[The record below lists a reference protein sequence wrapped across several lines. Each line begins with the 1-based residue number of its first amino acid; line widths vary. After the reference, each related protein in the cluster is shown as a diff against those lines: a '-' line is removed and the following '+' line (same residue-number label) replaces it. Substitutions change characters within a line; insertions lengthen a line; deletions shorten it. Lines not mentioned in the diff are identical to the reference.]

1 MNHTTCLQ
9 GQGTVSGLFAILV
22 LFYPCVIREG
32 ACLLILVISTEKK
45 KKKSKGKNK
54 RNIIFQMVQRD

>member
-1 MNHTTCLQ
+1 MNHITCLQ

-32 ACLLILVISTEKK
+32 TCLLILVISAE

>member
-9 GQGTVSGLFAILV
+9 GQGTGSGLFAILV
-22 LFYPCVIREG
+22 LFYLCVIREG
-32 ACLLILVISTEKK
+32 ACLLILLISTE

-54 RNIIFQMVQRD
+54 RNIIIFQMVQRD